1 MDKSYSQIQEA
12 MYDNYEFIREELLQ
26 KYKIYKGL
34 KKDVE
39 GLFHIDIDRQFV
51 NIVCKFVTDFL
62 AHKMLLNVS
71 LIDIKLF
78 VEDTFT
84 FDNIIRILEEGEI

>member
-1 MDKSYSQIQEA
+1 MDNSDKIQEV
-12 MYDNYEFIREELLQ
+12 MYDNYEFIREQLLL
-26 KYKIYKGL
+26 KYDTFKGL
-34 KKDVE
+34 KRDVE
-39 GLFHIDIDRQFV
+39 GLFHIDINIQFV

-62 AHKMLLNVS
+62 AHKMLPNVS
-71 LIDIKLF
+71 LMDIKLY